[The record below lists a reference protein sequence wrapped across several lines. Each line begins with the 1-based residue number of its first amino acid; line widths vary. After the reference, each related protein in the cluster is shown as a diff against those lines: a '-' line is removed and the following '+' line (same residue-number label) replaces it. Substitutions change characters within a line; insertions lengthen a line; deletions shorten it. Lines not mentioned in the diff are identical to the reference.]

1 MVVTPGSQRV
11 KMSHLSSDIVQSP
24 QGCSC
29 GVGME
34 QCCALTKFFLAPP
47 PPPSLKFLDPPPSY
61 TISFKAKSNLK
72 QE

>member
-11 KMSHLSSDIVQSP
+11 KMSLLSSDIVQSP

-34 QCCALTKFFLAPP
+34 QCCALTKYFLAL
-47 PPPSLKFLDPPPSY
+47 SL
-61 TISFKAKSNLK
+61 
-72 QE
+72 